1 MTNKIKLRTITI
13 NNNENM
19 TDWKENKPYLHF
31 KFDVW
36 NETLIFQLLTVRT
49 YAVNA
54 ETYAEIS

>member
-1 MTNKIKLRTITI
+1 
-13 NNNENM
+13 M